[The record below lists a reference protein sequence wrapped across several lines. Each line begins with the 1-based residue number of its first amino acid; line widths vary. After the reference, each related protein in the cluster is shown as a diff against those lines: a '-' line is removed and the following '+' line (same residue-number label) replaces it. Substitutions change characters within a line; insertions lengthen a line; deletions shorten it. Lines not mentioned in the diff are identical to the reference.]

1 MKTESTLEG
10 IDTETIDREV
20 EFLSRFMG
28 SERFDTLC
36 QTTKLRTNY
45 MTVCVENIFH
55 PQNASAIIRSCEA
68 FGLQNVH
75 VVENLTHFRPNVNI
89 VKGSDKWVDINHYP
103 KNTSTTDIINTLRSK
118 GYKIVAATPHEVDY
132 TPQTLD
138 ISEPI
143 ALFFGTEKQG
153 ISKELEQNADSFIKI
168 PMYGFVESLNVS
180 VCAAIM
186 IQTIMDRVRSSDIAW
201 QLSERKQKELLHR
214 WMRYSVRDAERI
226 LQKFRDGEI
235 L

>member
-1 MKTESTLEG
+1 MRFESTLEG
-10 IDTETIDREV
+10 VEMETIDKEI

-28 SERFDTLC
+28 QERFDTIC
-36 QTTKLRTNY
+36 RTTRLRTDY

-75 VVENLTHFRPNVNI
+75 VVENLTDFRPNVNI

-103 KNTSTTDIINTLRSK
+103 KDTSTLEIIQKLRK
-118 GYKIVAATPHEVDY
+118 NGYKIVAATPHEVDF

-138 ISEPI
+138 ISQPI

-153 ISKELEQNADSFIKI
+153 ISKELEQNADNFIKI

-186 IQTIMDRVRSSDIAW
+186 IQTIMDRVRNSQINW
-201 QLSERKQKELLHR
+201 QMSERKNKELLHR

-226 LQKFRDGEI
+226 LQKFRNGEI